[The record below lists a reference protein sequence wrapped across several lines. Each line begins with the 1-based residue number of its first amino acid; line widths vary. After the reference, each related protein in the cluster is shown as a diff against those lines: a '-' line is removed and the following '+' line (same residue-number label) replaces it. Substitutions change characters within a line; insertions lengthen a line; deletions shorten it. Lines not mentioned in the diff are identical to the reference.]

1 MAINLTGLLQ
11 GFQQGNQFVEQQR
24 QTRRAES
31 ELQRQIKRDE
41 EQLKRT
47 DEQFKLAERR
57 QRGSELDIKFKEARR
72 VAELDALDDENT
84 IKSLQVPGMDEG
96 SRQAIL
102 EARKRRRSEN
112 EAYLKTFSMDPESA
126 QELTARFGD
135 ITKLMRPS
143 TIQSGMLPKPSM
155 DIASIIKMAEGY
167 RKEAELTPDEQTKS
181 FLVQRGRD
189 ALSALGA
196 APNIVDKFLPGF
208 KSVVGK
214 SQEAVSPLAP
224 VMEPEALTARGLSAG
239 STFVDPQTGQTVR
252 LVEQDGKLM
261 KSYVTPPKDITAEYM
276 PSGMEGVKLKKA
288 QSDIARTE
296 AVIKDIESKIKMRPE
311 QLELETKK
319 AFAKIENDGLRTQI
333 AKASLGIK
341 SAGLALRR
349 DLAEIARED
358 AKRKLGINTSFRMAD
373 YMFKVQKTAQSKVTS
388 AEASLRD
395 IQGKLALAKRNGSP
409 SQIQTYNSISQAL
422 EAEVG
427 KLKAAAEGRIDYGM
441 FKSSM
446 DSLGLGD
453 VDVDMSAFGMGGG
466 YQPQYGG
473 GYYPPQ
479 QQSPVVVMQGGA
491 PPPYPYPYPAP
502 APYPAPSPAPAGG
515 GTTAGSARFILSD
528 GSALPVGPGG
538 LRVGSQPGQISN
550 KAKAL
555 AGMMSGGKK

>member
-24 QTRRAES
+24 QSKRA
-31 ELQRQIKRDE
+31 
-41 EQLKRT
+41 

-57 QRGSELDIKFKEARR
+57 QRGSELDSKFKEARR

-84 IKSLQVPGMDEG
+84 LKSLQVPGMDEG

-126 QELTARFGD
+126 QELTTRFGD

-155 DIASIIKMAEGY
+155 DIANIIKMAEGY

-189 ALSALGA
+189 ALEALGA
-196 APNIVDKFLPGF
+196 APNIRDKFLPAF

-214 SQEAVSPLAP
+214 GQESVSPLAP
-224 VMEPEALTARGLSAG
+224 VMEPEALTAKGLGAG

-252 LVEQDGKLM
+252 LTEQGGKLM

-296 AVIKDIESKIKMRPE
+296 AAIKDIDSKIKMRPQE
-311 QLELETKK
+311 LELKTKQ
-319 AFAKIENDGLRTQI
+319 AFSKIENDALRTQI

-349 DLAEIARED
+349 DLAELARED
-358 AKRKLGINTSFRMAD
+358 AKRKLGISTSFKMAD
-373 YMFKVQKTAQSKVTS
+373 FMRKVQNTAQGKVTS
-388 AEASLRD
+388 AEASLRSVKE
-395 IQGKLALAKRNGSP
+395 KLALAKRNGSA
-409 SQIQTYNSISQAL
+409 SQVQTYNAISQAL

-427 KLKAAAEGRIDYGM
+427 KLQAAAAGQIDYGM

-453 VDVDMSAFGMGGG
+453 VDVDMSAFSMGGAS
-466 YQPQYGG
+466 YPPQYGG
-473 GYYPPQ
+473 GYYPQQQ

-491 PPPYPYPYPAP
+491 PAPYPYPYPAP

-528 GSALPVGPGG
+528 GSALPVGPNG
-538 LRVGSQPGQISN
+538 LRVGEKPNQISN

-555 AGMMSGGKK
+555 AEMMSGGKK

>member
-1 MAINLTGLLQ
+1 MAINLSGLLQ
-11 GFQQGNQFVEQQR
+11 GFQQGNQFVQQ
-24 QTRRAES
+24 QQQARRA
-31 ELQRQIKRDE
+31 
-41 EQLKRT
+41 

-57 QRGSELDIKFKEARR
+57 QRGSELDAKFKEARR

-84 IKSLQVPGMDEG
+84 LKSLQVPGIDEG

-126 QELTARFGD
+126 QELTSRFGD

-155 DIASIIKMAEGY
+155 DIANIIKMAEGY
-167 RKEAELTPDEQTKS
+167 RKEAELTPDDQTKG

-196 APNIVDKFLPGF
+196 SADIVDKFLPGY
-208 KSVVGK
+208 KAVVGK
-214 SQEAVSPLAP
+214 GQEAVSPLAP
-224 VMEPEALTARGLSAG
+224 VMEPEALRAKGLGAG

-252 LVEQDGKLM
+252 LTEQDGKLM
-261 KSYVTPPKDITAEYM
+261 KSYVTPPKDIIAEYM

-288 QSDIARTE
+288 QSDIAR
-296 AVIKDIESKIKMRPE
+296 ADAAIKDIESKIKMRPQ

-349 DLAEIARED
+349 DLAELARED
-358 AKRKLGINTSFRMAD
+358 AKRKLGINTSFKMANF
-373 YMFKVQKTAQSKVTS
+373 MQRAQANAQNNLEGAK
-388 AEASLRD
+388 ASLRD
-395 IQGKLALAKRNGSP
+395 VQGKLAVAKRDGSP
-409 SQIQTYNSISQAL
+409 SQVQTYNSIAQAL
-422 EAEVG
+422 QAEVS
-427 KLKAAAEGRIDYGM
+427 KLEAAAAGQIDYNM
-441 FKSSM
+441 FRSSM

-466 YQPQYGG
+466 FQPQSYGG
-473 GYYPPQ
+473 GYPMMAAP

-491 PPPYPYPYPAP
+491 PAQYPYPYPYPAP
-502 APYPAPSPAPAGG
+502 APTPSPAPAGG

-528 GSALPVGPGG
+528 GSVLPVGQGG
-538 LRVGSQPGQISN
+538 LRVGSQPNQISN
-550 KAKAL
+550 KANAL

>member
-1 MAINLTGLLQ
+1 MAINLSGLLQ

-24 QTRRAES
+24 TARRA
-31 ELQRQIKRDE
+31 
-41 EQLKRT
+41 

-57 QRGSELDIKFKEARR
+57 QRGSELDAKFKEARR

-84 IKSLQVPGMDEG
+84 LKSLQVPGMDEG

-102 EARKRRRSEN
+102 EARKRRRAEN

-126 QELTARFGD
+126 QELTSRFGD

-155 DIASIIKMAEGY
+155 DIANIIKMAEGY
-167 RKEAELTPDEQTKS
+167 RKEAELTPDDQTKG

-196 APNIVDKFLPGF
+196 SADIVDKFLPGY
-208 KSVVGK
+208 KAVVGK
-214 SQEAVSPLAP
+214 GQESVSPLAP
-224 VMEPEALTARGLSAG
+224 VMEPEALRAKGLGAG

-252 LVEQDGKLM
+252 LTEQDGKLM
-261 KSYVTPPKDITAEYM
+261 KSYVTAPKDIIAEYM

-288 QSDIARTE
+288 QSDIAR
-296 AVIKDIESKIKMRPE
+296 ADAAIKDIESKIKMRPQ

-358 AKRKLGINTSFRMAD
+358 AKRKLGINTSFKMANF
-373 YMFKVQKTAQSKVTS
+373 MQRAQSNAQNNLEGAK
-388 AEASLRD
+388 ASLRD
-395 IQGKLALAKRNGSP
+395 VQGKLATAKRDGSP
-409 SQIQTYNSISQAL
+409 AQVQTYNSIAQAL
-422 EAEVG
+422 QAEVS
-427 KLKAAAEGRIDYGM
+427 KLEAAATGRIDYNM

-466 YQPQYGG
+466 YQQSYGG
-473 GYYPPQ
+473 GYPMMAPP

-491 PPPYPYPYPAP
+491 PPQYPYPYPAP
-502 APYPAPSPAPAGG
+502 SPYPAPAPSPVPAGG
-515 GTTAGSARFILSD
+515 GTTAGSARFILQD
-528 GSALPVGPGG
+528 GSILPVGPDG
-538 LRVGSQPGQISN
+538 LRVGSKPGQISN
-550 KAKAL
+550 KANAL

>member
-24 QTRRAES
+24 QARRA
-31 ELQRQIKRDE
+31 
-41 EQLKRT
+41 

-57 QRGSELDIKFKEARR
+57 QRGSELDAKFKEARR

-84 IKSLQVPGMDEG
+84 LKSLQVPGMDEG

-126 QELTARFGD
+126 QELTSRFGD

-155 DIASIIKMAEGY
+155 DIANIIKMAEGY
-167 RKEAELTPDEQTKS
+167 RKEAELTPDDQTKG

-196 APNIVDKFLPGF
+196 SADIVDKFLPGY
-208 KSVVGK
+208 KAVVGK
-214 SQEAVSPLAP
+214 GQESVSPLAP
-224 VMEPEALTARGLSAG
+224 VMEPEALRAKGLGAG

-252 LVEQDGKLM
+252 LTEQDGKLM
-261 KSYVTPPKDITAEYM
+261 KSYVTAPKDIIAEYM

-288 QSDIARTE
+288 QSDIAR
-296 AVIKDIESKIKMRPE
+296 ADAAIKDIESKIKMRPQ

-358 AKRKLGINTSFRMAD
+358 AKRKLGINTSFKMANF
-373 YMFKVQKTAQSKVTS
+373 MQRAQSNAQNNLEGAK
-388 AEASLRD
+388 ASLRD
-395 IQGKLALAKRNGSP
+395 VQGKLATAKRDGSP
-409 SQIQTYNSISQAL
+409 AQVQTYNSIAQAL
-422 EAEVG
+422 QAEVS
-427 KLKAAAEGRIDYGM
+427 KLEAAATGRIDYNM

-466 YQPQYGG
+466 YQQSYGG
-473 GYYPPQ
+473 GYPMMAPP

-491 PPPYPYPYPAP
+491 PPQYPYPYPAP
-502 APYPAPSPAPAGG
+502 SPYPAPAPSPVPAGG
-515 GTTAGSARFILSD
+515 GTTAGSARFILQD
-528 GSALPVGPGG
+528 GSILPVGPDG
-538 LRVGSQPGQISN
+538 LRVGSKPGQISN
-550 KAKAL
+550 KANAL

>member
-24 QTRRAES
+24 ASKRA
-31 ELQRQIKRDE
+31 
-41 EQLKRT
+41 

-57 QRGSELDIKFKEARR
+57 QRGSELDSKFKEARR

-84 IKSLQVPGMDEG
+84 LKSLQVPGMDEG

-112 EAYLKTFSMDPESA
+112 EAYLKTFSADPESA
-126 QELTARFGD
+126 QELTTRFGD

-155 DIASIIKMAEGY
+155 DIANIIKMAEGY

-189 ALSALGA
+189 ALEALGA
-196 APNIVDKFLPGF
+196 APNITDKFLPAF
-208 KSVVGK
+208 RSVVGK
-214 SQEAVSPLAP
+214 GQETVSPLAP
-224 VMEPEALTARGLSAG
+224 VMEPEALTAKGLGAG

-252 LVEQDGKLM
+252 ITEQGGKLM

-296 AVIKDIESKIKMRPE
+296 AAIKDIDSKIKMRPKDLALKSE
-311 QLELETKK
+311 I
-319 AFAKIENDGLRTQI
+319 AFAKIKDSGLRTQI
-333 AKASLGIK
+333 AQASLGIK

-349 DLAEIARED
+349 DLAELARED
-358 AKRKLGINTSFRMAD
+358 AKRKLGITTSFKMAD
-373 YMFKVQKTAQSKVTS
+373 FMRKVQNTAQGKVSS
-388 AEASLRD
+388 AEASLRSVKE
-395 IQGKLALAKRNGSP
+395 KLARAKRDGSP
-409 SQIQTYNSISQAL
+409 SQVQTFNAISQAL

-427 KLKAAAEGRIDYGM
+427 KLQAAAAGNIDYGM

-453 VDVDMSAFGMGGG
+453 VDVDMSAFSMGGAS
-466 YQPQYGG
+466 YPQQYG
-473 GYYPPQ
+473 GYYPQQ
-479 QQSPVVVMQGGA
+479 QQSPVVVMQGGGPA
-491 PPPYPYPYPAP
+491 PYPYPYPAP
-502 APYPAPSPAPAGG
+502 GPAPSPSPAPAGG

-538 LRVGSQPGQISN
+538 LRVGEKPNQISN

>member
-24 QTRRAES
+24 QARRA
-31 ELQRQIKRDE
+31 
-41 EQLKRT
+41 

-57 QRGSELDIKFKEARR
+57 QRGSELDAKFKEARR

-84 IKSLQVPGMDEG
+84 LKSLQVPGMDEG

-126 QELTARFGD
+126 QELTSRFGD

-155 DIASIIKMAEGY
+155 DIANIIKMAEGY
-167 RKEAELTPDEQTKS
+167 RKEAELTPDDQTKG

-196 APNIVDKFLPGF
+196 SADIVDKFLPGY
-208 KSVVGK
+208 KAVVGK
-214 SQEAVSPLAP
+214 GQESVSPLAP
-224 VMEPEALTARGLSAG
+224 VMEPEALRAKGLGAG

-252 LVEQDGKLM
+252 LTEQDGKLM
-261 KSYVTPPKDITAEYM
+261 KSYVTAPKDIIAEYM

-288 QSDIARTE
+288 QSDIAR
-296 AVIKDIESKIKMRPE
+296 ADAAIKDIESKIKMRPQ

-358 AKRKLGINTSFRMAD
+358 AKRKLGINTSFKMANF
-373 YMFKVQKTAQSKVTS
+373 MQRAQSNAQNNLEGAK
-388 AEASLRD
+388 ASLRD
-395 IQGKLALAKRNGSP
+395 VQGKLATAKRDGSP
-409 SQIQTYNSISQAL
+409 AQVQTYNSIAQAL
-422 EAEVG
+422 QAEVS
-427 KLKAAAEGRIDYGM
+427 KLEAAATGRIDYNM

-466 YQPQYGG
+466 YQQSYGG
-473 GYYPPQ
+473 GYPMMAPQ

-491 PPPYPYPYPAP
+491 PMQYPYPYPAP
-502 APYPAPSPAPAGG
+502 SPYPAPAPSPAPAGG
-515 GTTAGSARFILSD
+515 GTTAGSARFILQD
-528 GSALPVGPGG
+528 GSILPVGPDG
-538 LRVGSQPGQISN
+538 LRVGSKPGQISN
-550 KAKAL
+550 KANAL